1 MSASYSGGDALS
13 FKRCHS
19 LAFFGPEPPP
29 FFFPFFSMDS
39 ILLFLEHYPPLN
51 FVHSPPSIPL
61 QSYSSPPTLLQSK
74 IPYSSSKFLIIQ
86 YFFSFS
92 ISDQSA
98 SKSRLRLSLII
109 IIKIMQDCGTSTS
122 CFVKD
127 LRQFEVSLILRY
139 FTPRE
144 QFLLANRLNRYWLK
158 EVLRPYVRKDF
169 RFYNELP

>member
-1 MSASYSGGDALS
+1 
-13 FKRCHS
+13 
-19 LAFFGPEPPP
+19 
-29 FFFPFFSMDS
+29 
-39 ILLFLEHYPPLN
+39 
-51 FVHSPPSIPL
+51 
-61 QSYSSPPTLLQSK
+61 
-74 IPYSSSKFLIIQ
+74 
-86 YFFSFS
+86 
-92 ISDQSA
+92 
-98 SKSRLRLSLII
+98 
-109 IIKIMQDCGTSTS
+109 MQDCGTSTS